1 MEAAEPVETAN
12 RRSPTSQPPQPQ
24 SFLTFSTSSYMVQV
38 FVTGGTFDKEYN
50 YITGELY
57 FKDTHLKE
65 MFNRGRCEVDIDI
78 KTLMM
83 VDSLEIREEDLTIIT
98 HNCTRTPAER
108 ILITHGTD
116 RMVETASVLAEAN
129 IEGKTIVLTGAMIP
143 YAFGTSSDGFFNL
156 GSALAF
162 VQILPPGVY
171 VVMNGR
177 YFDWDRV
184 RKNRQ
189 TGTFEE
195 LAEENAEGEFVI

>member
-1 MEAAEPVETAN
+1 MI
-12 RRSPTSQPPQPQ
+12 
-24 SFLTFSTSSYMVQV
+24 QV
-38 FVTGGTFDKEYN
+38 FVTGGTFDKDYN

-65 MFNRGRCEVDIDI
+65 MFQRGRCGVEIDI

-83 VDSLEIREEDLTIIT
+83 VDSLKMREEDQSIIV
-98 HNCTRTPAER
+98 HNCRKTPADR
-108 ILITHGTD
+108 IILTHGTD
-116 RMVETASVLAEAN
+116 RMVETARVLAEAD
-129 IEGKTIVLTGAMIP
+129 IEEKTIVLTGAMIP
-143 YAFGTSSDGFFNL
+143 YAFGMSSDGFFNL

-162 VQILPPGVY
+162 AQVLPPGIY

-189 TGTFEE
+189 TGYFEE
-195 LAEENAEGEFVI
+195 LPDDDTDYVI